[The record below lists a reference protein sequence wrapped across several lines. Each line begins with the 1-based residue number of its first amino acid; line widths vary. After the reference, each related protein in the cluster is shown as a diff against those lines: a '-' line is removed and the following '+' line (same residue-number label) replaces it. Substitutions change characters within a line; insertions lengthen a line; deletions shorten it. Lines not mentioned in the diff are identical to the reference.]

1 MKKSMCTAGIGLLAI
16 LTTSPSFAQQ
26 NFNGVRVMINA
37 DDADPQSVVR
47 SSDMYHRIQ
56 LPLNEEMKRFG
67 YTALFGEAIAAELQW
82 EIPNRSPKQKSIELS
97 KAACTSNKATLCP
110 RVLVLV
116 KTRAVASDLG
126 FGTTAEVRMTGE
138 MIDVSTNA
146 YLGGWEAPT
155 LKFPAPKA
163 CNGICIENVVGDNS
177 RKVALNLADT
187 LRKMLDQQAIKSG
200 PAATGAITGRTDQ
213 RNGLANNYVLEFE
226 HFQMEEILPL
236 KAIME
241 SEFIDSLDVS
251 MPQGGAGSFSLNL
264 ATRAKADKVMEW
276 LHLMMQDRG
285 YDMSKIKIST
295 SVDKFIIDRIVDD
308 GYRPA
313 RPSRRFQ

>member
-200 PAATGAITGRTDQ
+200 TTASGAVTGRTDQ

-285 YDMSKIKIST
+285 YDLSKIKIST

>member
-1 MKKSMCTAGIGLLAI
+1 MKSMFAAGMGILAA
-16 LTTSPSFAQQ
+16 LTTTPSFAQQ
-26 NFNGVRVMINA
+26 NFTGVRVMINA
-37 DDADPQSVVR
+37 DDADTQSVVR

-56 LPLNEEMKRFG
+56 LPLNEEMKRYG
-67 YTALFGEAIAAELQW
+67 YTTLFGEAMAAELQW

-116 KTRAVASDLG
+116 KTRAVATDLG
-126 FGTTAEVRMTGE
+126 FGTSAEVRMTGE

-163 CNGICIENVVGDNS
+163 CNSVCIENVVGDNS

-187 LRKMLDQQAIKSG
+187 LRKMLDQQAVKSSG
-200 PAATGAITGRTDQ
+200 TSGVTGGGRSASGG
-213 RNGLANNYVLEFE
+213 GLANNYLLEFE

-241 SEFIDSLDVS
+241 KEFPETLDIS
-251 MPQGGAGSFSLNL
+251 SPQGGAGSFSLNL
-264 ATRAKADKVMEW
+264 ASRAKADKVLEW

-285 YDMSKIKIST
+285 YKLSNLKIST
-295 SVDKFIIDRIVDD
+295 SGDKFIIDRVVDD

-313 RPSRRFQ
+313 PPARRFQ